1 MTTIPEPT
9 ITPTP
14 TAVPTVMPTATPTPT
29 PAPTATPEPSIKTTP
44 APLPSSGPIYTV
56 TTTFTGLIL
65 NSTSTVITGISG
77 SLTNTNSGDSISG
90 SINGDAYEFSHVS
103 AGYYDLVVDIQYTV
117 YYANNS
123 TNDCSTRITD
133 SFGVN
138 GNVDKRYPL
147 Y

>member
-1 MTTIPEPT
+1 M
-9 ITPTP
+9 
-14 TAVPTVMPTATPTPT
+14 A
-29 PAPTATPEPSIKTTP
+29 TP

-65 NSTSTVITGISG
+65 NSTSTVITGITG
-77 SLTNTNSGDSISG
+77 SLTNSGTGAVIDG
-90 SINGDAYEFSHVS
+90 SINADAYEFSHVS

-117 YYANNS
+117 YYSNNS
-123 TNDCSTRITD
+123 TSDRSTRVAD